1 MAPSFLDLCVQ
12 FPPTPPSPELLFI
25 HCCSGFLDEGGGGEN
40 LIGERERGERGR
52 RTDGWTND
60 MDVCV
65 CVPRG
70 FCPGS
75 QSFRR
80 IDRLAS
86 DGEEEDGGEEEDLV
100 CSCVCWM

>member
-12 FPPTPPSPELLFI
+12 FPPNPTTITRAPFYTLLLRFF
-25 HCCSGFLDEGGGGEN
+25 GQRRGEFNWREREGGE
-40 LIGERERGERGR
+40 
-52 RTDGWTND
+52 TDGW
-60 MDVCV
+60 MDERHGCVCV

-86 DGEEEDGGEEEDLV
+86 DGEEEDGGEDPV